1 MLRMRIVSSI
11 FLALFVGI
19 AASQA
24 VAGETDQAQRASHR
38 TVAAFLAGHD
48 WARSGPSRQLVA
60 CKPDGA
66 PCSAN
71 ADCCSGVCKS
81 LAEGHA
87 CVPK

>member
-1 MLRMRIVSSI
+1 MRMRIVSSI
-11 FLALFVGI
+11 FLALFVGVT
-19 AASQA
+19 ALQA
-24 VAGETDQAQRASHR
+24 VAGETDPAQRASHR

-48 WARSGPSRQLVA
+48 WVRSAPSRHLVA

-66 PCSAN
+66 PCSTDT
-71 ADCCSGVCKS
+71 DCCSGVCKS